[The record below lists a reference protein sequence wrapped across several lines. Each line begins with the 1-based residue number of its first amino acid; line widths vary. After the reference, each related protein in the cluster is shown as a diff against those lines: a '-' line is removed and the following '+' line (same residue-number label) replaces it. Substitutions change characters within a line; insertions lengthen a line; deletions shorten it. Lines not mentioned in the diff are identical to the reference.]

1 MGSDAGIRPT
11 PMLNVLIVDDEPLA
25 HAVLLHYCR
34 DHADLQVIG
43 QCYNAAEAL
52 AALSTHRVDLMFLD
66 IRMPRFGGLD
76 LLRGLD
82 RPPLTVIASA
92 HREHAHDGF
101 ELDVVDYLLK
111 PVSAVRFAA
120 ALDKVRRRLTTDL
133 SKPLAQKEEL
143 VLKVDR
149 SLRRF
154 RLDRVSYFQAQGN
167 FVKVCSDDGDC
178 LATVTLSK
186 LADALPIGQFARI
199 HRSFVVRRDRIVEQR
214 RASVRLGTGV
224 EVPISRS
231 YRNLEFF

>member
-1 MGSDAGIRPT
+1 MGSGIGIRPT

-25 HAVLLHYCR
+25 HTVLLHYCR
-34 DHADLQVIG
+34 DHHDIQIVG

-82 RPPLTVIASA
+82 RPPLTVVASA

-111 PVSAVRFAA
+111 PVGAARFAA
-120 ALDKVRRRLTTDL
+120 ALDKVRRRLTTEL
-133 SKPLAQKEEL
+133 SKPETRTEEL

-154 RLDRVSYFQAQGN
+154 RIDRISYFQAQGN
-167 FVKVCSDDGDC
+167 FVKVCSDDGHY
-178 LATVTLSK
+178 LATVTLRK
-186 LADALPIGQFARI
+186 LLETLPDRQFAKV
-199 HRSFVVRRDRIVEQR
+199 HRSFVVRRDRILEQR
-214 RASVRLGTGV
+214 RTVVRLSNGA
-224 EVPISRS
+224 EVPIGRS
-231 YRNLEFF
+231 YRNLKFL